1 MGECMKCIVDEL
13 TEKGFHFQ
21 LKYYGTNDYDT
32 FYDIPRILD
41 NRDSFFKLVCSNHL
55 ETIESLSEYLNYL
68 FFKKIGSLQ
77 EIIPLLKEETDKQ
90 YFQQLCDAANEQL
103 NNIDKQTLIRFV
115 NGHYK
120 EIFNSN
126 NNKYLLSEI
135 TLELIVEPFKSGI
148 NDEVFEYLAQDYNYS
163 LLTRFNSFQSRFEEK
178 PELFEKL
185 FHHKTLEEIQQLRF
199 DCVFPIF
206 LYIWNGKNQ
215 QLKNIISPIIENI
228 IADTEKLV
236 ENSSSDSSNIIS
248 VEHVFQKVYVFLKKI
263 KHQKANDFYK
273 YSQQIESKLN
283 DYLVNYGQSITYE
296 LPTKEILEHIK
307 TCSSWQAQIL
317 SLTHSYK
324 KSDVGDGWISLL
336 AFPSKGEQRI
346 IDLVSSTIASDDYF
360 TLSHQQQLQFYTD
373 TGAATVFAIWH
384 DEELRTRFPQGIAA
398 FLDFI
403 SQQCDCYENLAN
415 DVKLLHVMLQPVI
428 LSDNPE
434 KEYLK
439 PLCYGAAMFICAMTE
454 KLLRTV
460 FFSMM
465 KSEAYVPLTSSNMG
479 SLLSPNNPVMVSI
492 FGEDHIKNLAFFLN
506 SVGDKRI
513 GANIRNRL
521 AHWAEIQEDN
531 LQSMLVAKLLFLYT
545 DILNTVF
552 LHYCSLNSG
561 K

>member
-1 MGECMKCIVDEL
+1 M
-13 TEKGFHFQ
+13 
-21 LKYYGTNDYDT
+21 KYYGTNDYDT

-115 NGHYK
+115 NDHYK

-135 TLELIVEPFKSGI
+135 TLDLIVGPFKSGI

-163 LLTRFNSFQSRFEEK
+163 LLTRFNSFQSLFEEK

-185 FHHKTLEEIQQLRF
+185 FHHKTLAEIQQLRF

-206 LYIWNGKNQ
+206 LYIWNGKNP

-228 IADTEKLV
+228 ITDTEKLV
-236 ENSSSDSSNIIS
+236 ENSSADSSNIIS
-248 VEHVFQKVYVFLKKI
+248 VEHVFQNVYAFLKKI

-273 YSQQIESKLN
+273 YSQQIEAKVR
-283 DYLVNYGQSITYE
+283 DYLVKHGQSITCE
-296 LPTKEILEHIK
+296 LPAKEILEYIK
-307 TCSSWQAQIL
+307 TRSSWQAQIL

-324 KSDVGDGWISLL
+324 KSDAGEGLISLL
-336 AFPSKGEQRI
+336 AFSSKGKQRI
-346 IDLVSSTIASDDYF
+346 IDFVGSNMANDNYF
-360 TLSHQQQLQFYTD
+360 TPSHQQQLQIYSD

-384 DEELRTRFPQGIAA
+384 DEELCSRFQQGISE
-398 FLDFI
+398 FLGFI

-415 DVKLLHVMLQPVI
+415 DVNLLRVMLQPVI
-428 LSDNPE
+428 LSDSPE

-479 SLLSPNNPVMVSI
+479 SLLSPNNLVMVSI
-492 FGEDHIKNLAFFLN
+492 FGEDHIKNLAYFLN

-513 GANIRNRL
+513 GADIRNRL

-545 DILNTVF
+545 DILNTIY

>member
-32 FYDIPRILD
+32 FYDITRILD

-68 FFKKIGSLQ
+68 FFKKIGFLQ

-90 YFQQLCDAANEQL
+90 YFQLLCDAANEQL

-115 NGHYK
+115 NDHYK

-135 TLELIVEPFKSGI
+135 TLDLIVVPFKHGI
-148 NDEVFEYLAQDYNYS
+148 ADEVFEYLAQEQNYS
-163 LLTRFNSFQSRFEEK
+163 LLNRFHDFQSCFEEK
-178 PELFEKL
+178 PKLFEKL
-185 FHHKTLEEIQQLRF
+185 FHHKNLAEIQQLHF

-206 LYIWNGKNQ
+206 LYIWNGKNP

-228 IADTEKLV
+228 ITDTEKLV
-236 ENSSSDSSNIIS
+236 ENSSADSSNIIS
-248 VEHVFQKVYVFLKKI
+248 VEHVFQNVYAFLKKI

-273 YSQQIESKLN
+273 YSQQIEAKMR
-283 DYLVNYGQSITYE
+283 DYLAKHGQSITCE
-296 LPTKEILEHIK
+296 LPTKEILEYIK
-307 TCSSWQAQIL
+307 TRSSWQAQIL

-324 KSDVGDGWISLL
+324 KSDAGEGLISLL
-336 AFPSKGEQRI
+336 AFPSKGKQRI
-346 IDLVSSTIASDDYF
+346 IDFVGSNMANDNYF
-360 TLSHQQQLQFYTD
+360 TPSHQQQLQIYSD

-384 DEELRTRFPQGIAA
+384 DEELCSRFQQGISE
-398 FLDFI
+398 FLGFI

-415 DVKLLHVMLQPVI
+415 DVNLLRVMLQPVI
-428 LSDNPE
+428 LSDSPE

-521 AHWAEIQEDN
+521 AHWAEIQEDD

-545 DILNTVF
+545 DILNTIF